1 MLFLLKRTWP
11 AGLISLLIL
20 CLIGLAL
27 RSLLGGGTELGFS
40 PRAILLGLSVFTLVI
55 VSDVTLHVLF
65 CLLFGERYR
74 RRHRELAAVFQ
85 GQTYAALLVGALM
98 AGLGEELVFR
108 GLGTNPLYLIGGGV
122 VFGLLHHI
130 RRSLWPFTI
139 WAIWQGLL
147 FAGAMYY
154 TELLCVT
161 MTAHFL
167 HDLTGFLIFRYLNR
181 PPPPPGYFS
190 VSSFAP
196 H

>member
-11 AGLISLLIL
+11 AGLISLLVL
-20 CLIGLAL
+20 CLLGLGL
-27 RSLLGGGTELGFS
+27 RSQLGGGTELGVS
-40 PRAILLGLSVFTLVI
+40 PGAFLLGCVVFTLVT
-55 VSDVTLHVLF
+55 VSDVTLHGLF

-74 RRHRELAAVFQ
+74 RRHRELVAVFR
-85 GQTYAALLVGALM
+85 GQTIAAILVGALM

-108 GLGTNPLYLIGGGV
+108 GLGTKPLYLTGSAV
-122 VFGLLHHI
+122 VFGLIHHI
-130 RRSLWPFTI
+130 RRSLWPFTL

-147 FAGAMYY
+147 FAGALYY

-167 HDLTGFLIFRYLNR
+167 HDLTGFIIFRYLNHR
-181 PPPPPGYFS
+181 TPPPT
-190 VSSFAP
+190 